1 MASISISYDLDGIKL
16 SIIATFEPGEKR
28 TRDNPG
34 CGDRIDHVAICGS
47 HCYLGGHKVEYTLP
61 EAMVDEIRDK
71 WDIDGLIY
79 EAIDKERRRMKR

>member
-1 MASISISYDLDGIKL
+1 
-16 SIIATFEPGEKR
+16 
-28 TRDNPG
+28 
-34 CGDRIDHVAICGS
+34 VAICGN

-71 WDIDGLIY
+71 WDMDDLIY